1 MPETVTPQT
10 DKLTDRKTLDC
21 TIAVL
26 EQYFNLSVDGYLCQ
40 THDLY
45 QILVTAAVRQTY
57 IETVC
62 NDLRDAPDS
71 NTVRGYLKEQL
82 TPDQIR
88 ALQRDCNRAL
98 ASQLPAWVHD
108 HPKEVAIDLHDEP

>member
-1 MPETVTPQT
+1 MPKFAPPQSE
-10 DKLTDRKTLDC
+10 KLTDRGTLDF

-26 EQYFNLSVDGYLCQ
+26 EHYFDLSAEGYLCQ
-40 THDLY
+40 TRDLWRV
-45 QILVTAAVRQTY
+45 LVTAAARCTY

-62 NDLRDAPDS
+62 HDLQEAPDS

-82 TPDQIR
+82 TPERIR

-98 ASQLPAWVHD
+98 A
-108 HPKEVAIDLHDEP
+108 K